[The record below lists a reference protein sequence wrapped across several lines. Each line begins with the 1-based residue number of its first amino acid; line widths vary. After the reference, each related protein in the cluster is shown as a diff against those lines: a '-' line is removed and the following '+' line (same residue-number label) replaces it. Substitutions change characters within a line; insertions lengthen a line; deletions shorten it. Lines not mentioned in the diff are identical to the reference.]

1 MCLKVE
7 ANRHEGWG
15 VEGGELARTGE
26 GAGGPGPGST
36 MSATPSMAEGEE
48 GQATRRKCSDVV
60 LLRLQDAI
68 DCGPVKLIAVMNL
81 GGSHMVSLNIE
92 SSGK

>member
-1 MCLKVE
+1 MVRPWGIEVEKEDGVCLKR

-48 GQATRRKCSDVV
+48 GQAQRRKCSDVV
-60 LLRLQDAI
+60 LLRLQ
-68 DCGPVKLIAVMNL
+68 GL
-81 GGSHMVSLNIE
+81 
-92 SSGK
+92 